1 MPRPRVAHY
10 PILALAA
17 LTAAATA
24 AAAQQPD
31 WRNMRSPG
39 EDAWIDAASIV
50 RDGDRVRYWR
60 ESRLATPA
68 EGGPGGQ
75 AYDRIGGRME
85 VDCRARTMRTL
96 EMYTKLG
103 ERTTF
108 SSPARGEGLR
118 PEPIRRAGSGEAD
131 LRAVCLN
138 QWPR

>member
-1 MPRPRVAHY
+1 MSMTRVARH

-17 LTAAATA
+17 LTAAATP
-24 AAAQQPD
+24 AAAQHPD

-60 ESRLATPA
+60 ESRNAVPTQ
-68 EGGPGGQ
+68 GGPGGP
-75 AYDRIGGRME
+75 YDRSGARME
-85 VDCRARTMRTL
+85 VNCRARTIHTL

-103 ERTTF
+103 ARTNC
-108 SSPARGEGLR
+108 SSPATGEGLR
-118 PEPIRRAGSGEAD
+118 PAPIRGSSAEAD

>member
-1 MPRPRVAHY
+1 MAGKRLARY
-10 PILALAA
+10 LILGFAA
-17 LTAAATA
+17 LPAAAIA

-31 WRNMRSPG
+31 WRNMRGVG
-39 EDAWIDAASIV
+39 EDTWIDAASIV

-60 ESRLATPA
+60 ENRVAAPVES
-68 EGGPGGQ
+68 GPGGQ

-118 PEPIRRAGSGEAD
+118 PEPIRPGGSAEVD